1 MPKED
6 ERPPDPTLR
15 DPEEYSQ
22 TKRIQ
27 EILNRRRETLDIR
40 NQARREWA
48 FGEINEAAALDVYR
62 HEVETLII
70 DLWSKLRVDADS
82 EIAETA
88 TEYLHEVD
96 VGTLRIDPPE
106 SMPTAPNDER
116 LAPGADPVSPRAV
129 TMQGLNFLF
138 DYPDGVQVQF
148 QARVRT
154 PRPQTITEVVDRQL
168 RWQEIDAFLLRAVE
182 FIDKIGV
189 DADFGDAED
198 IEWADLEEHRPS
210 PIGSGGEAPD
220 AEAD

>member
-1 MPKED
+1 MPESD
-6 ERPPDPTLR
+6 DRPAEPTLR

-62 HEVETLII
+62 HEVETLVI
-70 DLWSKLRVDADS
+70 DLWSKLRVDEDS
-82 EIAETA
+82 DMAETA
-88 TEYLHEVD
+88 QHYLHEVEI
-96 VGTLRIDPPE
+96 GTLRIDPPE
-106 SMPTAPNDER
+106 SMPTTERDDR
-116 LAPGADPVSPRAV
+116 LAPGAEPVSPRAV
-129 TMQGLNFLF
+129 RMQGLNFLF

-154 PRPQTITEVVDRQL
+154 PKPQTVTEVVDRQL
-168 RWQEIDAFLLRAVE
+168 RWQEIDAFLLATVE

-189 DADFGDAED
+189 DADFGGTED
-198 IEWADLEEHRPS
+198 VEWGGLEEHRPS
-210 PIGSGGEAPD
+210 PLGDGGEKAD
-220 AEAD
+220 ANAD